1 MSFFLTENFEDQVI
15 RIAGTPDAPLFN
27 ATDVCGVLGLA
38 NSRDALSGLD
48 DDEKASVA
56 IADTSASSRNTITML
71 HVTESGL
78 YHLAFKSR
86 KAAAK
91 RFRRWVTSEVLPTI
105 RKNGA
110 FHAEEA
116 QRALRDG
123 QRMSLTQWVGTLGLD
138 LRTDARRCSDLLGY
152 VTRAASMLR
161 WYATPQKGQNTE
173 TLFQEVPCSVLDLA
187 EGLFIQ
193 GTGAWRIVKDT
204 ERLPL
209 PAASPVTVDLVPVE
223 AGGTI
228 AQIVARKK
236 AQKLAQAALEGR
248 TL

>member
-1 MSFFLTENFEDQVI
+1 MSFHLTEAFEDQVI
-15 RIAGTPDAPLFN
+15 RIAGTPAAPLFN

-48 DDEKASVA
+48 EDEKGVA
-56 IADTSASSRNTITML
+56 LTDTLGGTQTMSY
-71 HVTESGL
+71 VTESGL

-91 RFRRWVTSEVLPTI
+91 RFRRWVTSEVLPAI

-110 FHAEEA
+110 FHAEAA
-116 QRALRDG
+116 QSELRDG
-123 QRMSLTQWVGTLGLD
+123 QRLSLTQWVGTLGLD

-152 VTRAASMLR
+152 VNRAASMLR
-161 WYATPQKGQNTE
+161 WYATPQKGQNRE
-173 TLFQEVPCSVLDLA
+173 TLFQEVPRSVLDLA

-204 ERLPL
+204 ERLPA
-209 PAASPVTVDLVPVE
+209 PAAMPVTVNLVPV
-223 AGGTI
+223 APGGTI
-228 AQIVARKK
+228 ADIMARKA
-236 AQKLAQAALEGR
+236 AQKLAEAATER
-248 TL
+248 SEP

>member
-27 ATDVCGVLGLA
+27 ATDVCGVLELQNVA
-38 NSRDALSGLD
+38 QAMAALD
-48 DDEKASVA
+48 EDEKG
-56 IADTSASSRNTITML
+56 ICLTDTLGGKQQML

-116 QRALRDG
+116 QRSLRDG

-152 VTRAASMLR
+152 VNRAASMLR

-223 AGGTI
+223 PGGTI

-248 TL
+248 TP

>member
-48 DDEKASVA
+48 DDEKGVA
-56 IADTSASSRNTITML
+56 LTDTLGGAQTMSY
-71 HVTESGL
+71 VTESGL

-123 QRMSLTQWVGTLGLD
+123 QRLSLTQWVGTLGLD